1 MTKNAMKKAAKMAE
15 VERKKKEK
23 EAAAAAAKQ

>member
-23 EAAAAAAKQ
+23 EAAAAAKQ

>member
-1 MTKNAMKKAAKMAE
+1 MKKAAKMAE

-23 EAAAAAAKQ
+23 EEASKAKQ